1 MRKVLVA
8 AAFLA
13 GVSIMGA
20 ALAQQAAPEAGRG
33 PQAGRG
39 PVTPNPDIR
48 LSPFAP
54 STAATTFGSTCAG
67 CHGTNL
73 AGTPRARSL
82 FDATF
87 LANRT
92 DNEIVNSIMTGFP
105 AGRMPAFKGRI
116 NDALAHQLVYYMRI
130 TGGRLNNTAPVMPD
144 PNGLVVKHQNGSFKM
159 EVVAAGLDVPWGIA
173 FLPDRKTAIVPER
186 GGKIRFIDIVKNTA
200 SEPIRNTP
208 KVFVRQDA
216 GNLDIILHP
225 DYAKNGWIYLG
236 YVDVRPG
243 VTPAPNSNIAP
254 NPAPPTMT
262 VIVRGRVKD
271 GEWVDNQEIY
281 RAPNEQYTQPNDH
294 YGIRFLWDKQKRL
307 YWTLGDR
314 HYFYDAQ
321 DLSKP
326 FGKIHRVTDE
336 GKPAPGNPFLNTPDA
351 MKSVW
356 SYGHR
361 NPEGLAWNPVDGHLW
376 ETEHGPTGGDEVNV
390 IKRGANYGWGKI
402 SRGLEPGISEV
413 EMAGM
418 EQPKTFF
425 NPAIGPGGITFL
437 TSNHYKG
444 WKNNLF
450 ITGMTGMKLFRMV
463 VKNDQILSRELL
475 LDRVGRVR
483 DIKQGPDGLLY
494 ILLQNPT
501 GNTPASGM
509 TNGNVGMVVRLVP
522 VKE

>member
-1 MRKVLVA
+1 VK
-8 AAFLA
+8 
-13 GVSIMGA
+13 
-20 ALAQQAAPEAGRG
+20 
-33 PQAGRG
+33 
-39 PVTPNPDIR
+39 
-48 LSPFAP
+48 
-54 STAATTFGSTCAG
+54 
-67 CHGTNL
+67 
-73 AGTPRARSL
+73 GTP
-82 FDATF
+82 
-87 LANRT
+87 
-92 DNEIVNSIMTGFP
+92 
-105 AGRMPAFKGRI
+105 
-116 NDALAHQLVYYMRI
+116 
-130 TGGRLNNTAPVMPD
+130 
-144 PNGLVVKHQNGSFKM
+144 
-159 EVVAAGLDVPWGIA
+159 VPW
-173 FLPDRKTAIVPER
+173 
-186 GGKIRFIDIVKNTA
+186 
-200 SEPIRNTP
+200 
-208 KVFVRQDA
+208 VRQD
-216 GNLDIILHP
+216 GGYFDIAAHP
-225 DYAKNGWIYLG
+225 DYNKNGWIYLS
-236 YVDVRPG
+236 YSELVPG
-243 VTPAPNSNIAP
+243 FTGTVPAPDAP
-254 NPAPPTMT
+254 RTTPLPPSMT
-262 VIVRGRVKD
+262 RVVRGRINANS
-271 GEWVDNQEIY
+271 EWVDQQEIY
-281 RAPNEQYTQPNDH
+281 RAPAALYTPAIIH
-294 YGIRFLWDKQKRL
+294 YGSRFLFDGKGHL
-307 YWTLGDR
+307 YWTLGERGDPAN
-314 HYFYDAQ
+314 AQ
-321 DLSKP
+321 NLSVP
-326 FGKIHRVTDE
+326 LGKIHRINDDGSVPKD
-336 GKPAPGNPFLNTPDA
+336 NPFVNLAGADPTI
-351 MKSVW
+351 W

-522 VKE
+522 LKE